1 MLYGVSYPRIQSPH
15 LLEPRS
21 GFDIVPDPAAWPSGG
36 ASPRDQGGPRA
47 GPLLRA
53 RARYRRWMV
62 ELGLHGALAGI
73 YALRGV
79 DDDALDRIVRA
90 VAAAYTGP
98 DFGGL
103 DVIRS
108 SAGGE
113 AWLLMGRWTDCHA
126 EEVQE
131 AAELLLALL
140 HNAVEAGAARDGGA
154 AVAVEAGAAR
164 DGGAAA
170 AAGVGPRGAAVVPW
184 VIVHGALAEGVTR
197 PRWQG
202 WLAEVFP
209 RVPAWVGMHMGAP
222 HWLGVGVTLRDGQID
237 QVTPYARLDL
247 RADGTVTFTGVGEDS
262 MLRGWIPQLRAA
274 IEV

>member
-1 MLYGVSYPRIQSPH
+1 M
-15 LLEPRS
+15 
-21 GFDIVPDPAAWPSGG
+21 A
-36 ASPRDQGGPRA
+36 
-47 GPLLRA
+47 
-53 RARYRRWMV
+53 

-73 YALRGV
+73 YVLRGV
-79 DDDALDRIVRA
+79 DDGALDRIVRA

-140 HNAVEAGAARDGGA
+140 RNAVEAGAARDDEAAAASGA
-154 AVAVEAGAAR
+154 GPHKAVAVVGA
-164 DGGAAA
+164 
-170 AAGVGPRGAAVVPW
+170 GPRGAAVVPW
-184 VIVHGALAEGVTR
+184 VIVHGALAEGVAR

-247 RADGTVTFTGVGEDS
+247 RADGTVTFTGVGEDA

>member
-1 MLYGVSYPRIQSPH
+1 M
-15 LLEPRS
+15 
-21 GFDIVPDPAAWPSGG
+21 A
-36 ASPRDQGGPRA
+36 
-47 GPLLRA
+47 
-53 RARYRRWMV
+53 

-73 YALRGV
+73 YVLRGV
-79 DDDALDRIVRA
+79 DGATLDRIMREVE
-90 VAAAYTGP
+90 AAYAGP
-98 DFGGL
+98 DLGGL
-103 DVIRS
+103 DVIWPGG
-108 SAGGE
+108 GGE

-126 EEVQE
+126 DEVQE

-140 HNAVEAGAARDGGA
+140 QNAVEVSAPRD
-154 AVAVEAGAAR
+154 

-170 AAGVGPRGAAVVPW
+170 AGPGPRRVTVVPW
-184 VIVHGALAEGVTR
+184 VVVHGALAEGVVQ

-209 RVPAWVGMHMGAP
+209 RVPSWVGMHMGAP

-247 RADGTVTFTGVGEDS
+247 RADGTVVFTGVAEDAV
-262 MLRGWIPQLRAA
+262 LRGWIPQLRAA